1 VIPRLL
7 SPAEAGSRLAAQV
20 KDKWAA
26 AICAETRGDPFPF
39 QVPLSPNVTSGAIVE
54 RHLMDSWGDWRA
66 EWRRLGLPT
75 SEGAGCWLTESTLSV
90 ARGEPVGFP
99 KTLHASDLESAV
111 AAVSVLG
118 SEPTRF
124 DLARAR
130 DIAQHL
136 HSRRAGLGPGTLKK
150 SIALSEPDLRALLGV
165 LDWLAD
171 HPDLSE
177 WSVRQLPI
185 PRVHTKW
192 MDKRMSLIRELT
204 GRDLQSELR
213 KRPTAVHLTYVDPVY
228 LAGSDRPRK
237 HDSWTAGDSHEI
249 PYAPHT
255 VLVVENR
262 DCRVFFPEVA
272 DTVVVE
278 GGGAAATALL
288 AEIPWV
294 RDAERVVYWGDM
306 DADGYAILDQFRA
319 ALPKATS
326 IFMDVFTMNRYEE
339 QGVSEDKDGIPL
351 KPSRRKLGELTEEE
365 RAAYDM
371 VATAGPARFRRIE
384 QEKLPIQEAAAILR
398 AI

>member
-1 VIPRLL
+1 LD
-7 SPAEAGSRLAAQV
+7 PAEAGARLAAQV
-20 KDKWAA
+20 SDKWAA
-26 AICAETRGDPFPF
+26 ALCAETRGGPFPF
-39 QVPLSPNVTSGAIVE
+39 QVPLSPNVNSGAIVE
-54 RHLMDSWGDWRA
+54 RHLLDSWGDWRA

-75 SEGAGCWLTESTLSV
+75 AEGVGCWVAESTLSV
-90 ARGEPVGFP
+90 ARGEPVEFP
-99 KTLHASDLESAV
+99 KTLHAPDLASAV

-118 SEPTRF
+118 GEPTRT
-124 DLARAR
+124 DLVRAR

-136 HSRRAGLGPGTLKK
+136 HSRSAALSASTLKK
-150 SIALSEPDLRALLGV
+150 AVGLAEPDLHALLRV

-171 HPDLSE
+171 HPDVGA

-192 MDKRMSLIRELT
+192 LDKRMSLIRDLT
-204 GRDLQSELR
+204 GRDLHSELR

-228 LAGSDRPRK
+228 LAGSNRPRK

-249 PYAPHT
+249 PYTPHT

-262 DCRVFFPEVA
+262 DCRVFFPEVS
-272 DTVVVE
+272 DTVVIE
-278 GGGAAATALL
+278 GVGAAATALV

-319 ALPKATS
+319 ALPKVSS
-326 IFMDVFTMNRYEE
+326 ILMDIFTMNRHEE
-339 QGVSEDKDGIPL
+339 QGVSEDKDGTPL
-351 KPSRRKLGELTEEE
+351 KPARRKLGQLTEEE

-384 QEKLPIQEAAAILR
+384 QEKLPIEEAAVILR
-398 AI
+398 AG